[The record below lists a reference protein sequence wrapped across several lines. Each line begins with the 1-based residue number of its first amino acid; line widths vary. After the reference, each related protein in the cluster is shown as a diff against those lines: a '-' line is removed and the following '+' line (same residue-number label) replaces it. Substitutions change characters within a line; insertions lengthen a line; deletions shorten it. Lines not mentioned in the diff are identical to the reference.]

1 MTTPQPDVL
10 DSIAAY
16 ADHPSGF
23 LAYNDGVEHFTSPSV
38 AGVIA
43 YRRRGDTVFTFGG
56 PFAPAE
62 LRGALLAE
70 FQQRVVGARQRLVA
84 AQVRAA
90 DLDVFAGRDWT
101 VNQLGSSYSIDLE
114 RFTLKGKAL
123 AKIRQNMA
131 RARREKVSVREVPAV
146 DPPPELDEIDRTWLR
161 DKGRHV
167 KRMTFLVG
175 ERTGR
180 GTPHR
185 RLFVAERDRA
195 VIGYVSYSPSYGSRP
210 GWLYDLTRRT
220 PEASV
225 GTIELINFAALQTF
239 TEEGARWLHLGLT
252 PFAGLGTEPGNAS
265 PPLTRMVRLISER
278 GAFVYPARSQQA
290 FKLKWAP
297 QVVEP
302 EYVAFRGGPRPSS
315 LWQLFRITN
324 AI

>member
-1 MTTPQPDVL
+1 MTATRPDAL
-10 DSIAAY
+10 ESICAY

-23 LAYNDGVEHFTSPSV
+23 LAYNDGVEHFTSASV
-38 AGVIA
+38 PGVIA
-43 YRRRGDTVFTFGG
+43 HRRRGGTVFTFGG

-62 LRGALLAE
+62 HRAALLAE
-70 FQQRVVGARQRLVA
+70 FQQRVVGRRRLVA

-90 DLDVFAGRDWT
+90 DLDVFTGRGWT
-101 VNQLGSSYSIDLE
+101 VNQLGSSYSIDLA
-114 RFTLKGKAL
+114 RFSLKGKAL
-123 AKIRQNMA
+123 AKIRQNTA
-131 RARREKVSVREVPAV
+131 RAGREGVTVREVPAA
-146 DPPPELDEIDRTWLR
+146 DPPPELDEIDRSWLR

-180 GTPHR
+180 GVPHR
-185 RLFVAERDRA
+185 RLFVAERDGA

-220 PEASV
+220 PQASV
-225 GTIELINFAALQTF
+225 GTIELLNVAALRTF
-239 TEEGARWLHLGLT
+239 TEEGAGWLHLGLT
-252 PFAGLGTEPGNAS
+252 PFAGLGAEAANAS
-265 PPLTRMVRLISER
+265 PLLGRAVRLIAER
-278 GAFVYPARSQQA
+278 GTFVYPARSQQA

-297 QVVEP
+297 QVIEP